1 MLSSLKQRIQS
12 FIGHAVAQSIS
23 NSERPCAYMGDS
35 KALTRTIYGHKMYV
49 KTDDLSLA
57 PHILLDGFWENWIT
71 KVFIRE
77 VQPGMAVCDIG
88 ANIGYY
94 SLLAAAAVG
103 DDGHLHC
110 FEANPDV
117 YEILFQNVEINGFL
131 PRTKIVNKAVFSK
144 STDIEFNVCE
154 KHQGSSS
161 LFLDQKLVEEVF
173 NDKLKKIIIEAVSL
187 DDYFPA
193 GSKVDFIKVDAEGA
207 EPDIFKGA
215 SRLLNEN
222 HSLKIM
228 MEWNLSM
235 LNRSD
240 MMARDFW
247 DLIQG
252 YGFNAYQI
260 MHDSTL
266 THKGFEELRQV
277 EHCDVLLKRPS

>member
-12 FIGHAVAQSIS
+12 FIGHAIAQSIS

-117 YEILFQNVEINGFL
+117 CEILFQNVEINGFL
-131 PRTKIVNKAVFSK
+131 PRTKIVNKAVFSRTTK
-144 STDIEFNVCE
+144 LEFNVCQ

-161 LFLDQKLVEEVF
+161 LFIDEKLAEVYQD
-173 NDKLKKIIIEAVSL
+173 NITKINVDAISL
-187 DDYFPA
+187 DDYFPQ
-193 GSKVDFIKVDAEGA
+193 GSKVDFIKVDAEGS

-215 SRLLNEN
+215 SRLLSEN
-222 HSLKIM
+222 QNIKIM
-228 MEWNLSM
+228 MEWAPAF

-240 MMARDFW
+240 MTARDFW
-247 DLIQG
+247 DILSS
-252 YGFNAYQI
+252 YGFKAFRI
-260 MHDSTL
+260 AHDSTL
-266 THKGFEELRQV
+266 ILEGYEKLSRV
-277 EHCDVLLKRPS
+277 EHCDVLLKRSS

>member
-131 PRTKIVNKAVFSK
+131 PRTKIVNKAVFSRTTK
-144 STDIEFNVCE
+144 LEFNVCQ

-161 LFLDQKLVEEVF
+161 LFIDEKLVEVYQD
-173 NDKLKKIIIEAVSL
+173 NITKIHVDATSL
-187 DDYFPA
+187 DDYFPQ
-193 GSKVDFIKVDAEGA
+193 GSKVDFIKVDAEGS

-215 SRLLNEN
+215 SRLLSEN
-222 HSLKIM
+222 HNIKIM
-228 MEWNLSM
+228 MEWAPAF

-240 MMARDFW
+240 MTARDFW
-247 DLIQG
+247 DILSS
-252 YGFNAYQI
+252 YGFKAFRI
-260 MHDSTL
+260 AHDSTL
-266 THKGFEELRQV
+266 ILEGYEKLSQV
-277 EHCDVLLKRPS
+277 EHCDVLLKRSS